1 MLFRERLDPNEV
13 HKVKG
18 RVEVLEAMC
27 ERLENDLAD
36 ARQEQYY
43 YIHNTVQFLFM
54 MHYTEN
60 SRLSG
65 LIFSVNWSQIAPI
78 KLKN

>member
-1 MLFRERLDPNEV
+1 MMLRERLDLNEV

-36 ARQEQYY
+36 ARQ
-43 YIHNTVQFLFM
+43 V
-54 MHYTEN
+54 
-60 SRLSG
+60 
-65 LIFSVNWSQIAPI
+65 
-78 KLKN
+78 

>member
-1 MLFRERLDPNEV
+1 MCVLILRERLDLNEV

-36 ARQEQYY
+36 ARQ
-43 YIHNTVQFLFM
+43 V
-54 MHYTEN
+54 
-60 SRLSG
+60 
-65 LIFSVNWSQIAPI
+65 
-78 KLKN
+78 

>member
-43 YIHNTVQFLFM
+43 YIHNYTVQFLFM

-65 LIFSVNWSQIAPI
+65 LIFSAN
-78 KLKN
+78 